1 MREGLARRGV
11 AVRPD
16 VGLGED
22 VAGRRVGEGL
32 GDVDAKIRRAGL
44 K

>member
-1 MREGLARRGV
+1 MREGLARRGI

-16 VGLGED
+16 VGFGDD
-22 VAGRRVGEGL
+22 VADRIVGEGL